1 MRTEARK
8 CGTVAVLPLV
18 AAALLAPT
26 IALAKPEQPTITI
39 VDPMTVDPLV
49 KEGTNFRAGGP
60 AQHRR
65 IITRQ
70 KDGSTN
76 LDVGYNI
83 YAAGMGGSTP
93 YAYNKEELCYIS
105 KGEIEIISDGISVIG
120 KAGDLMWRPVGASSD
135 GSKVL
140 KDSVGVCAF
149 SPARVDADSHRIP
162 AAEVGKWTGDPALK
176 PRVRWFHIASIAP
189 TVQPGNPDYAS
200 GKIVERRVLT
210 ARKDHAAKADVTFTT
225 YKAGVTLPAEV
236 NKFDKLCWLE
246 SGAADVVTGQ
256 NRQKWAA
263 TFFLYRP
270 AGAATQSIRFEQD
283 SAVICYASPARANW

>member
-1 MRTEARK
+1 MRVKSRNRFTL
-8 CGTVAVLPLV
+8 AVFP
-18 AAALLAPT
+18 LLAGPLIAPT
-26 IALAKPEQPTITI
+26 SAIGKPPQPTIKI
-39 VDPMTVDPLV
+39 VDPLTVDPLV
-49 KEGTNFRAGGP
+49 REGTNFRAGGP

-65 IITRQ
+65 IITKQ

-149 SPARVDADSHRIP
+149 SPAREDADSHRIP
-162 AAEVGKWTGDPALK
+162 AADVGKWTGDPALK

-189 TVQPGNPDYAS
+189 TERPGNPDYAS

-225 YKAGVTLPAEV
+225 YKAGVVLPAEV
-236 NKFDKLCWLE
+236 NRFDTLCWLE
-246 SGAADVVTGQ
+246 SGTAEVVTGKTNQ
-256 NRQKWAA
+256 TLNA
-263 TFFLYRP
+263 THFLYRP
-270 AGAATQSIRFEQD
+270 AGARTDSIQFKQD
-283 SAVICYASPARANW
+283 SAMICYASPARTDR